1 MLRDCLTWLADGFT
15 RARGACERQFLLVH
29 GRGGSPSRAKNGSPH
44 QDRQRL
50 LQLRYLAAQLAD
62 LGSLGVVTSAASPAS
77 TSAWRIHWH
86 SVSALPIP
94 SRAATALIAAPSDG

>member
-1 MLRDCLTWLADGFT
+1 
-15 RARGACERQFLLVH
+15 
-29 GRGGSPSRAKNGSPH
+29 
-44 QDRQRL
+44 L